1 LDWEHIRISVLEEQ
15 KKAIDR
21 EMRIANIEKLK
32 KELQEREQLLTFFDK
47 REEIELEIEKI
58 TERERKEM
66 QRIRAIPRSASKL
79 KKLVAAET
87 YIPPDI
93 TKNKER

>member
-1 LDWEHIRISVLEEQ
+1 LDWEHTRILVLEEQ

-47 REEIELEIEKI
+47 RDEIELEIEKI

-66 QRIRAIPRSASKL
+66 QRIRAIPRSARKL

-93 TKNKER
+93 TKNKEG

>member
-1 LDWEHIRISVLEEQ
+1 LDWEHVRISVLEEQ

-32 KELQEREQLLTFFDK
+32 KELQEREQLLTFFDRK
-47 REEIELEIEKI
+47 NEIELEIEKI

-66 QRIRAIPRSASKL
+66 QRIRAIPKSAKKL
-79 KKLVAAET
+79 RKLVAAET
-87 YIPPDI
+87 YVPLDI
-93 TKNKER
+93 TKNKIR